1 MVMKIRKSKI
11 LCKGDID
18 NEAIR
23 FLEEYSPNSL
33 QELNIIDLE
42 SIAEFKLNLKI
53 EYQKLD
59 ENGDLLGM
67 TIFKTGYV
75 DVINEDSTY
84 CKKKFEKGT
93 IILNEILINDLK
105 LQGRYQFTLAH
116 ELGHWILHRKEF
128 IEDENQIN
136 LFDIIGDITDND
148 CIKCLNRDV
157 VDNKV
162 IAGGLKTDLDWLE
175 WQANYF
181 GASIL
186 MPRRLI
192 KQYYS
197 ENYNNKDIKQMA
209 KEISE
214 TCGVSK
220 QAAEIRIKDTNDDKS
235 IKNQLVMEDIK

>member
-1 MVMKIRKSKI
+1 MRRSKI
-11 LCKGDID
+11 LSKSDIED
-18 NEAIR
+18 EAVV
-23 FLEEYSPNSL
+23 FLKENSPNSL
-33 QELNIIDLE
+33 QKLGMLDLE
-42 SIAEFKLNLKI
+42 SIAELKLGLKI

-59 ENGDLLGM
+59 DNGELLGM

-75 DVINEDSTY
+75 DVLDENNKI

-105 LQGRYQFTLAH
+105 QQGRYQFTLAH

-136 LFDIIGDITDND
+136 LFNIVGNTTEND
-148 CIKCLNRDV
+148 YIKCLNRDV
-157 VDNKV
+157 EYNNVISNK
-162 IAGGLKTDLDWLE
+162 LKTDLDWLE

-186 MPRRLI
+186 MPKKLI
-192 KQYYS
+192 KQYYLDNCNS
-197 ENYNNKDIKQMA
+197 KAIKQMS

-214 TCGVSK
+214 ICGVSK
-220 QAAEIRIKDTNDDKS
+220 QAASIRIKDTNDDKNL
-235 IKNQLVMEDIK
+235 KNQIVMEGIN

>member
-1 MVMKIRKSKI
+1 MRIRKSKI
-11 LCKGDID
+11 LSKRDID

-23 FLEEYSPNSL
+23 FLEEYSPSSL
-33 QELNIIDLE
+33 QELNTLDLE
-42 SIAEFKLNLKI
+42 SIAEFKFNLKI

-59 ENGDLLGM
+59 EDGDLLGM

-75 DVINEDSTY
+75 DVINEDSTH

-136 LFDIIGDITDND
+136 LFDFIGDITDNN

-157 VDNKV
+157 VDNKI

-186 MPRRLI
+186 MPRNLI
-192 KQYYS
+192 KQYYIDNCNS
-197 ENYNNKDIKQMA
+197 KDIKQMS
-209 KEISE
+209 KEISD

-235 IKNQLVMEDIK
+235 LKNQMVMEGIN

>member
-1 MVMKIRKSKI
+1 MKIRKSKI
-11 LCKGDID
+11 LCKSDID
-18 NEAIR
+18 SEAIR
-23 FLEEYSPNSL
+23 FLQEYSSNSL
-33 QELNIIDLE
+33 QKLDILDLE

-59 ENGDLLGM
+59 EDGDLLGM

-75 DVINEDSTY
+75 DVINEDGTY

-93 IILNEILINDLK
+93 IVLNEILINDLK

-116 ELGHWILHRKEF
+116 EVGHWILHRKEF

-136 LFDIIGDITDND
+136 LFDFIGDITDND

-157 VDNKV
+157 VDNK
-162 IAGGLKTDLDWLE
+162 IITGGLKTDLDWLE

-192 KQYYS
+192 KQYYLD
-197 ENYNNKDIKQMA
+197 NYNNKDIKQMT

-214 TCGVSK
+214 ICGVSK
-220 QAAEIRIKDTNDDKS
+220 QAAEIRIKDTNDDKN
-235 IKNQLVMEDIK
+235 IKNQLAIEDIE

>member
-18 NEAIR
+18 NEVIR

-75 DVINEDSTY
+75 DVINEDSTP

-136 LFDIIGDITDND
+136 LFDFIGDITDND
-148 CIKCLNRDV
+148 CIFYSYFSCLFRNFTSFRYFFCHLFYILII
-157 VDNKV
+157 V
-162 IAGGLKTDLDWLE
+162 I
-175 WQANYF
+175 F
-181 GASIL
+181 
-186 MPRRLI
+186 
-192 KQYYS
+192 
-197 ENYNNKDIKQMA
+197 
-209 KEISE
+209 
-214 TCGVSK
+214 
-220 QAAEIRIKDTNDDKS
+220 
-235 IKNQLVMEDIK
+235 

>member
-1 MVMKIRKSKI
+1 MRRSKI
-11 LCKGDID
+11 LSKSDID
-18 NEAIR
+18 DEAVV
-23 FLEEYSPNSL
+23 FLKENSPNSL
-33 QELNIIDLE
+33 QKLGMLDLE
-42 SIAEFKLNLKI
+42 SIAELKLGLKI

-59 ENGDLLGM
+59 DNGELLGM

-75 DVINEDSTY
+75 DVLDENNKI

-105 LQGRYQFTLAH
+105 QQGRYQFTLAH

-136 LFDIIGDITDND
+136 LFNIVEIATEND
-148 CIKCLNRDV
+148 YIKCLNRDV
-157 VDNKV
+157 EYNNVFSNK
-162 IAGGLKTDLDWLE
+162 LKTDLDWLE

-186 MPRRLI
+186 MPKKLI
-192 KQYYS
+192 KQYYLDNCNS
-197 ENYNNKDIKQMA
+197 KAITQMS

-214 TCGVSK
+214 ICGVSK
-220 QAAEIRIKDTNDDKS
+220 QAAAIRIKDTNDDKNL
-235 IKNQLVMEDIK
+235 KNQIVMEGIN

>member
-11 LCKGDID
+11 LCKSDID

-42 SIAEFKLNLKI
+42 SIAELKLNLKI

-75 DVINEDSTY
+75 DVINEDSTP

-105 LQGRYQFTLAH
+105 LQGIYQFYHQL
-116 ELGHWILHRKEF
+116 LHPS
-128 IEDENQIN
+128 
-136 LFDIIGDITDND
+136 
-148 CIKCLNRDV
+148 
-157 VDNKV
+157 
-162 IAGGLKTDLDWLE
+162 A
-175 WQANYF
+175 
-181 GASIL
+181 
-186 MPRRLI
+186 
-192 KQYYS
+192 
-197 ENYNNKDIKQMA
+197 
-209 KEISE
+209 
-214 TCGVSK
+214 
-220 QAAEIRIKDTNDDKS
+220 
-235 IKNQLVMEDIK
+235 

>member
-75 DVINEDSTY
+75 DVINEDR
-84 CKKKFEKGT
+84 T

>member
-1 MVMKIRKSKI
+1 MNIRKSKI
-11 LCKGDID
+11 LCKNDID

-33 QELNIIDLE
+33 QELSIIDLE
-42 SIAEFKLNLKI
+42 SIAEFKLDLKI

-59 ENGDLLGM
+59 EDGDLLGM

-75 DVINEDSTY
+75 DVINEDSTH

-136 LFDIIGDITDND
+136 LFDFIGAITDND

-157 VDNKV
+157 VDNRIIV
-162 IAGGLKTDLDWLE
+162 GGLKTDLDWLE

-192 KQYYS
+192 KKYYS
-197 ENYNNKDIKQMA
+197 DNYNDKNIKQMA
-209 KEISE
+209 KEVSE

-235 IKNQLVMEDIK
+235 IKNQLVMEDVK